1 MSGLPAPRIAAQDAL
16 WLRLDRPENRM
27 VVTSV
32 LWTATPVDPD
42 RLRSV
47 VADRLLARYPVYL
60 RRPAGPRWETDP
72 DFDLDRHLR
81 IGTVPRPGTQAQLQ
95 EFAAA
100 RRGGAFDPDH
110 PLWTVDLLQ
119 GYGSGG
125 AVVVCTH
132 HSMADG
138 IRLTQVLF
146 SLLDPDS
153 GTGGP
158 PARVGGAAPRRP
170 SSDRPVARAGASVVR
185 SLDDLGAAVRR
196 AAAKAG
202 PVAESLV
209 AVPVHATTAAAGIT
223 AAATGFGA
231 SLVGGGPRRA
241 LERAASAVTSLRHS
255 AAGLAALALAPEAS
269 PEWDGQPG
277 PDKTA
282 AWGDPVPLAGL
293 ADLGHATG
301 TTVNDVCLALVA
313 GAFDRYLD
321 RPGEDRERTG
331 LPWLVPVSLTAF
343 DAELPDRLGNHFS
356 LVFARLPRGLG
367 TFAERLAETH
377 RLLARIR
384 DSYEPVVNYG
394 LQHLV
399 ARAPGPVSGL
409 LSDFLSAKAVG
420 VLTNVPGPRETRTL
434 AGARVE
440 GIVGWAPCSGKQAIT
455 VCVFSYAG
463 QVRFGFGTDRRLL
476 PEPGEL
482 VAALDEEVAAALSA
496 ARPDTTESAS
506 TRASGARPASAVT
519 PTKTRSP

>member
-1 MSGLPAPRIAAQDAL
+1 MTGLPAPRIAAQDAL

-27 VVTSV
+27 TVTSV

-60 RRPAGPRWETDP
+60 RRPAGARWETDP

-81 IGTVPRPGTQAQLQ
+81 VGALPSPGTRAQLQ
-95 EFAAA
+95 EFVAA
-100 RRGGAFDPDH
+100 RRGGALDPLH
-110 PLWTVDLLQ
+110 PLWTIDLLR
-119 GYGSGG
+119 GYGPGS

-146 SLLDPDS
+146 SLLDPDP
-153 GTGGP
+153 GTGAP

-170 SSDRPVARAGASVVR
+170 SSGRPVARAGASIVR
-185 SLDDLGAAVRR
+185 SLDDLGAAMQQR
-196 AAAKAG
+196 AAKAG
-202 PVAESLV
+202 PLAESLV
-209 AVPVHATTAAAGIT
+209 AVPVYAATAAAGIT
-223 AAATGFGA
+223 AAATGFSA
-231 SLVGGGPRRA
+231 ALVSGGPRQA
-241 LERAASAVTSLRHS
+241 LERAAAVVTSARHS
-255 AAGLAALALAPEAS
+255 AAGLAALALAPQAS
-269 PEWDGQPG
+269 PEWAGQPATE
-277 PDKTA
+277 KTA
-282 AWGDPVPLAGL
+282 AWGDAVPLADL
-293 ADLGHATG
+293 ARLGHATG

-321 RPGEDRERTG
+321 RHGQVTG
-331 LPWLVPVSLTAF
+331 NTDLPWLVPVSLAAF
-343 DAELPDRLGNHFS
+343 DAELPERLGNHFS
-356 LVFARLPRGLG
+356 LVFARLPRGAR

-377 RLLARIR
+377 RRFARIR

-399 ARAPGPVSGL
+399 ALAPGPFSGL
-409 LSDFLSAKAVG
+409 LSEFLSAKAVG
-420 VLTNVPGPRETRTL
+420 VLTNVPGPREPRTL

-476 PEPGEL
+476 PEPAGL
-482 VAALDEEVAAALSA
+482 VAALEEEVAAAVSA
-496 ARPDTTESAS
+496 ATPETTESAS
-506 TRASGARPASAVT
+506 T
-519 PTKTRSP
+519 